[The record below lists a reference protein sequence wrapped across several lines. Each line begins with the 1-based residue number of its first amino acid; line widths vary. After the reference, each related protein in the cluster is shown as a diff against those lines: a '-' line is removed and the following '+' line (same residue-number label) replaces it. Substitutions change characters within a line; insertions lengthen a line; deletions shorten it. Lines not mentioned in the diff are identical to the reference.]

1 LAATLSAPTF
11 APLRLCVRNSLP
23 QIALL
28 CALILAANH
37 SREASADELALREQQ
52 AFNAAVESVADS
64 VVQIHTVGGLDRL
77 DGESLAQ
84 GPTTGLIITADGYIV
99 SSAFNFAQQPASV
112 LVRLPGGKQL
122 AARLV
127 GRDTNRMLVLL
138 KVDADE
144 KLPTPD
150 VAPVGQARV
159 GDWAIAV
166 GRTYDAKRPNVSV
179 GVVSALNRMFGRAIQ
194 TDANASAAN
203 YGGPLVDVRGRV
215 LGVLVPM
222 APQAPGAAE
231 TSEIAGAEFYDSG
244 IAFAVPLS
252 DIRANLDRWISA
264 GDLKRGLLGVGMAD
278 GNPHTTPPKVSAV
291 WPRSPAAEAGWKADD
306 VIIAIDGVAVETQ
319 TQLRFQTMPHYAGD
333 KLAVTLRRGE
343 GGDAEEIN
351 TQVTLAD
358 KLEPFRHA
366 FLGVLPARLQPPAD
380 DKAEEGD
387 DGDESS
393 DESADVGVVI
403 RSIWPDSPAAKAGL
417 RTGDRITRLG
427 DKEID
432 SLEAALAELNS
443 HAPDDELAIVAKR
456 GDEALE
462 LSTKLTQLPTEVL
475 SSSDLP
481 TKAAEGD
488 DAPLQEDLKLETLK
502 LSDLPQEAYFFRP
515 ATAKNSGGVLMWLG
529 AGDEKARKELT
540 AAWRDVC
547 DRHGVTLL
555 MPTPSDAKGW
565 SSDDL
570 EFLARL
576 LPAAASRLSADPR
589 RIVVGGEGKGGQLA
603 YAFAFAARKVVRG
616 VAVADSPLPRTL
628 KLPQTAPGQ
637 RLAVLSV
644 ETQNE
649 SLTLLIHRDLQK
661 LAEAGFPATQVERPT
676 RTDEGLLDATTRA
689 TIGRWIGGLDRF

>member
-1 LAATLSAPTF
+1 MNDF
-11 APLRLCVRNSLP
+11 WR
-23 QIALL
+23 
-28 CALILAANH
+28 
-37 SREASADELALREQQ
+37 ALRQIGLVAACVLLLAPARLQAEDLADLERD
-52 AFNAAVESVADS
+52 AFNAAVEAVDDC
-64 VVQIHTVGGLDRL
+64 VVQIRTVGGLDRL
-77 DGESLAQ
+77 DGEALAQ
-84 GPTTGLIITADGYIV
+84 GPTTGLIITEDGYIV

-112 LVRLPGGKQL
+112 LVRLPDGKQL
-122 AARLV
+122 AARVV

-138 KVDADE
+138 KVDPDG

-150 VAPVGQARV
+150 VAPAGQVRV

-166 GRTYDAKRPNVSV
+166 GRTYDATRPNVSV

-222 APQAPGAAE
+222 APQAAGAAE

-278 GNPHTTPPKVSAV
+278 GNPHTTAPKVTAV
-291 WPRSPAAEAGWKADD
+291 WPRSPAAEAGWKTDD
-306 VIIAIDGVAVETQ
+306 VIVAIDGVAVETQ

-343 GGDAEEIN
+343 GDDAEEIN
-351 TQVTLAD
+351 TEVTLAD

-366 FLGVLPARLQPPAD
+366 FLGVLPARLQPAVD
-380 DKAEEGD
+380 DKAGEGD
-387 DGDESS
+387 EGDSS
-393 DESADVGVVI
+393 SSAGVVV

-427 DKEID
+427 SKEID
-432 SLEAALAELNS
+432 SLGAALAELNS
-443 HAPDDELAIVAKR
+443 HAPEDELAIVAKR
-456 GDEALE
+456 SDETLE
-462 LSTKLTQLPTEVL
+462 LSAELSQLPTGVL

-481 TKAAEGD
+481 TAAAEREAAPSQD
-488 DAPLQEDLKLETLK
+488 DPKLDTLK
-502 LSDLPQEAYFFRP
+502 LPDLPQEAYFYRP
-515 ATAKNSGGVLMWLG
+515 PSAKKAGGVLLWLG
-529 AGDEKARKELT
+529 AADEKARKELT
-540 AAWRDVC
+540 TAWRDVC

-576 LPAAASRLSADPR
+576 LPAAASRLSTDPR

-603 YAFAFAARKVVRG
+603 YAFAFAARKAVRG

-661 LAEAGFPATQVERPT
+661 LAEAGFPATQVERPS
-676 RTDEGLLDATTRA
+676 RTDDGLLDATTRA
-689 TIGRWIGGLDRF
+689 TIGRWIDGLDRF